1 MTTSSTLPRKRLT
14 GPLKRGL
21 FHGFAGLTLAALA
34 LNASAGAALAQ
45 VPTLPP
51 PPPPTFGSTFVVNT
65 NTDTN
70 DGVCDTQ
77 HCTLREAINRANAN
91 SSIFN
96 LTDHIEFQLPIEQA
110 LLIQLAAP
118 LPTVTSPL
126 TIDGRNQ
133 PTIVE
138 TVVFGQTVFWAVPH
152 PGVVEIHGG
161 SQAADGLTV
170 NTTATISNLALTG
183 FSGTAPEVN
192 FTGTKTLDSL
202 NVHNNAGTGVD
213 LQGSNATLSNSNIS
227 ANNPGVRLAG
237 SQNVVSGNTITGN
250 VRGVRVSGSND
261 TLGGT
266 STAARNVIS
275 GNTGSGV
282 ELAIGSGTE
291 SLATSLA
298 RMPLARRH
306 CPTPA
311 MASPSSA
318 QARIRSVVQPRPNAT

>member
-192 FTGTKTLDSL
+192 FTGPK
-202 NVHNNAGTGVD
+202 
-213 LQGSNATLSNSNIS
+213 
-227 ANNPGVRLAG
+227 R
-237 SQNVVSGNTITGN
+237 
-250 VRGVRVSGSND
+250 
-261 TLGGT
+261 
-266 STAARNVIS
+266 STR
-275 GNTGSGV
+275 
-282 ELAIGSGTE
+282 
-291 SLATSLA
+291 
-298 RMPLARRH
+298 
-306 CPTPA
+306 
-311 MASPSSA
+311 
-318 QARIRSVVQPRPNAT
+318 

>member
-1 MTTSSTLPRKRLT
+1 
-14 GPLKRGL
+14 
-21 FHGFAGLTLAALA
+21 
-34 LNASAGAALAQ
+34 
-45 VPTLPP
+45 
-51 PPPPTFGSTFVVNT
+51 
-65 NTDTN
+65 
-70 DGVCDTQ
+70 
-77 HCTLREAINRANAN
+77 
-91 SSIFN
+91 
-96 LTDHIEFQLPIEQA
+96 
-110 LLIQLAAP
+110 
-118 LPTVTSPL
+118 
-126 TIDGRNQ
+126 
-133 PTIVE
+133 
-138 TVVFGQTVFWAVPH
+138 
-152 PGVVEIHGG
+152 
-161 SQAADGLTV
+161 
-170 NTTATISNLALTG
+170 
-183 FSGTAPEVN
+183 
-192 FTGTKTLDSL
+192 
-202 NVHNNAGTGVD
+202 VHNNAGTGVD